1 MEESQS
7 DISLE
12 LPLSQETFSG
22 LWKLL
27 PPEDI
32 LPSPHC
38 MDDLLLPQDV
48 EEFLKAQ
55 VKPSECQELLQHRTL
70 SPRPLGQWPLP
81 QPLHGPCHLLSL
93 LKKLTRATMAST
105 WASCSLGQPSLLCAR
120 TLLPSISY
128 SASWRRRALCSCGS
142 APHLQLG
149 AVSAPWPSTRSHS
162 T

>member
-48 EEFLKAQ
+48 EEFFEG
-55 VKPSECQELLQHRTL
+55 PSEALRVSGAPAAQDPVTET
-70 SPRPLGQWPLP
+70 PGPVAPAPATPWPLSSFVP
-81 QPLHGPCHLLSL
+81 SQ
-93 LKKLTRATMAST
+93 KLTRATMAST